1 LQLSFVGLQLPLEMD
16 IRMTCRFPQLFF
28 CLAAGIATIFA
39 GLPMTAQSLDST
51 SKAEVVGQPS
61 GTSMVAARVAADAP
75 MSVEPLPENPGPQQA
90 PPSAGQAPAA
100 PAPATNAP
108 AASSSQATGQT
119 GQPATGTPTET
130 PADKKQH
137 DIAEEQIKQE
147 KTQRIGILPN
157 FNASYI
163 DNAVPLTAGQKFR
176 LMFYTEKDP
185 ATFGFSMFIA
195 LIGQA
200 EGSHP
205 AYGGGIGGYGKRF
218 GQNYA
223 DTFDGA
229 FWGNAVLPSLWHQ
242 DPRYFRLGTGTI
254 RKRIFYALS
263 TNVRA
268 KHDGSGKWEP
278 NYSNLV
284 GNVISGGISNLYLP
298 ADERGLGSTFEGAAV
313 VTAEGGIGSMLE
325 EFWPDVTA
333 AIKRHRDKKNHPVDV
348 DKIAPALPA
357 ANKPGT
363 PAPQQLAT
371 PQ

>member
-1 LQLSFVGLQLPLEMD
+1 MIS
-16 IRMTCRFPQLFF
+16 RFPRFTV
-28 CLAAGIATIFA
+28 CLLAGAALLCPCTVIRAQSAGSVDVSVSQEEWGIATRE
-39 GLPMTAQSLDST
+39 LP
-51 SKAEVVGQPS
+51 
-61 GTSMVAARVAADAP
+61 DAP
-75 MSVEPLPENPGPQQA
+75 LPQQ
-90 PPSAGQAPAA
+90 PA
-100 PAPATNAP
+100 
-108 AASSSQATGQT
+108 
-119 GQPATGTPTET
+119 ATGTPQEPSQKPDSPAAPSRAESGTGSASSASSSGTQAPAGTET
-130 PADKKQH
+130 SAQKTKRE
-137 DIAEEQIKQE
+137 IAEEQLKQE

-163 DNAVPLTAGQKFR
+163 DDAVPLTAGQKFR
-176 LMFYTEKDP
+176 LMFSTEKDP
-185 ATFGFSMFIA
+185 ATIGFSMFVA

-242 DPRYFRLGTGTI
+242 DPRYFRLGHGTPMH
-254 RKRIFYALS
+254 RILYALS

-268 KHDGSGKWEP
+268 KHDGTGKWEP

-298 ADERGLGSTFEGAAV
+298 SNERGVGSTFEGAFV

-325 EFWPDVTA
+325 EFWPYFIHYLQRRKQRKMA
-333 AIKRHRDKKNHPVDV
+333 AHMADG
-348 DKIAPALPA
+348 A
-357 ANKPGT
+357 KP
-363 PAPQQLAT
+363 
-371 PQ
+371 